1 MHHVQINESFNELA
15 LLGCRAML
23 AKAVRVAEQE
33 MRLERAQSSLLG
45 PPSLV
50 TLPTPT
56 QGQLLPT

>member
-1 MHHVQINESFNELA
+1 MHHVQVNESFNELA

-56 QGQLLPT
+56 